1 MPKPKTTLV
10 VLVVDDEQPI
20 RQAARRIL
28 EAEGYQVLE
37 AENGALAVALL
48 TDAVA
53 VDLLMADLQMPELT
67 GEEMARQLRVKR
79 PDLKVLYVTGHVDR
93 LFEDRP
99 VLWEGEAFLEKP
111 FTYQSLVEA
120 VSMILYGTMKRP
132 V

>member
-1 MPKPKTTLV
+1 MPKPKTPLV
-10 VLVVDDEQPI
+10 VLVVDDEEPI

-79 PDLKVLYVTGHVDR
+79 PDLKVLYVSGHVDR

>member
-1 MPKPKTTLV
+1 
-10 VLVVDDEQPI
+10 
-20 RQAARRIL
+20 
-28 EAEGYQVLE
+28 
-37 AENGALAVALL
+37 
-48 TDAVA
+48 
-53 VDLLMADLQMPELT
+53 
-67 GEEMARQLRVKR
+67 MARQLRVKR

-111 FTYQSLVEA
+111 FTYQSLIEA